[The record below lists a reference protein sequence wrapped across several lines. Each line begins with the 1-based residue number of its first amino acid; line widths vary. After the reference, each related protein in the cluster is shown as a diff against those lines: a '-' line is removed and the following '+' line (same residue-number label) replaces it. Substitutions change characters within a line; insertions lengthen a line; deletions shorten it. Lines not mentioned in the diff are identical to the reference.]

1 MIEIKTTQTFS
12 ECNMF
17 SDLNELWSS
26 QRPDDQ
32 LAETFRQ
39 LAKKYIWSID
49 RLRIYAVHKKDVW
62 NYQKKINLDRH
73 SVSILNLAIN
83 IYRPNG

>member
-39 LAKKYIWSID
+39 LAKKYI
-49 RLRIYAVHKKDVW
+49 
-62 NYQKKINLDRH
+62 
-73 SVSILNLAIN
+73 
-83 IYRPNG
+83 